1 MRVRLMKVGERIS
14 LEMDPEG
21 LDAVRAF
28 VERTYP
34 DARISLAGT
43 YDRVRFGDCDFLHEN
58 EFDEPY
64 LLSQTP
70 KGDQVLTAV
79 ANHFS

>member
-1 MRVRLMKVGERIS
+1 
-14 LEMDPEG
+14 MDPEG

-34 DARISLAGT
+34 DVRFSLAGS
-43 YDRVRFGDCDFLHEN
+43 YDRVRFGGCDFLHEN
-58 EFDEPY
+58 QFDEPY

-70 KGDQVLTAV
+70 KGDQVLTAL
-79 ANHFS
+79 ANYFS

>member
-1 MRVRLMKVGERIS
+1 MKVRLMKVGERVS

-28 VERTYP
+28 VERTYS
-34 DARISLAGT
+34 DVRISLAGS
-43 YDRVRFGDCDFLHEN
+43 YDRVRFGGCEFLHQD

-64 LLSQTP
+64 LLSQTAE
-70 KGDQVLTAV
+70 GDDVLTAV
-79 ANHFS
+79 ADHFV

>member
-1 MRVRLMKVGERIS
+1 MKVGKRVS

-34 DARISLAGT
+34 DARISFAGT
-43 YDRVRFGDCDFLHEN
+43 YERVRFGGCDFLHEN

-64 LLSQTP
+64 LLAQAP